1 MPVTSAINSL
11 RSWRERQQARQDHER
26 IDTDEANRDAHP
38 LQDDEEQAER
48 LSQQSSSAT
57 SDTALADAVSE
68 EEEGDIENQTT
79 PLETSMDPSS
89 ARDRQSSSR
98 RTVTLEDLE
107 EERELARRR
116 TSGCVLIAA
125 FVLFRLWIQAVAT
138 GDFGLLLV
146 CLVGTSWTARF
157 IRHNRERE
165 VELDRLILEYNN
177 NGETE
182 ISRSDVRMLSFQAQL
197 ALAIVE
203 SQRQMMQGGYGNSD
217 SPQST
222 PGVSDEAMEHW
233 DKFEFKENLGLPGQ
247 SKYGAAENGEEEPH
261 CSICLCEY
269 EEKDKLA
276 CLPCKH
282 VYHFDCVGSWCSSH
296 QRCPLCNFDLES
308 VTSEDEP
315 AAQ

>member
-125 FVLFRLWIQAVAT
+125 FVLFRLWIQAVAEIL
-138 GDFGLLLV
+138 DCCWCVWWERAGLLV
-146 CLVGTSWTARF
+146 SFVTIANARK
-157 IRHNRERE
+157 N
-165 VELDRLILEYNN
+165 
-177 NGETE
+177 
-182 ISRSDVRMLSFQAQL
+182 
-197 ALAIVE
+197 
-203 SQRQMMQGGYGNSD
+203 
-217 SPQST
+217 
-222 PGVSDEAMEHW
+222 
-233 DKFEFKENLGLPGQ
+233 
-247 SKYGAAENGEEEPH
+247 
-261 CSICLCEY
+261 
-269 EEKDKLA
+269 
-276 CLPCKH
+276 
-282 VYHFDCVGSWCSSH
+282 
-296 QRCPLCNFDLES
+296 
-308 VTSEDEP
+308 
-315 AAQ
+315 